1 MTKRMVPSHLLRKK
15 KRLRIY
21 DKKNGPFLSLDKKKE
36 REIHILSYMHF
47 HFFGIYPYVLK
58 C

>member
-21 DKKNGPFLSLDKKKE
+21 DKKNGPFLSLDKKKS
-36 REIHILSYMHF
+36 EIHILSYRHF
-47 HFFGIYPYVLK
+47 NFLAFSLML
-58 C
+58 